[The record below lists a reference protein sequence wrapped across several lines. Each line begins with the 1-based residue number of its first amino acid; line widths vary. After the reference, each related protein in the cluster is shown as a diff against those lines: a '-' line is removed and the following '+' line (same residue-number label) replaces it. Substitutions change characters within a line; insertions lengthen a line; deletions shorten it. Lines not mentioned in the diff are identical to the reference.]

1 MVTTYKI
8 SKRFENL
15 SFDSKSLLCLL
26 ELEEFLKNFNNDELK
41 LFWSY
46 EFNEQRISVDTLEE
60 LFQNACSKQ
69 EIQTFTV

>member
-60 LFQNACSKQ
+60 LFQNACSK
-69 EIQTFTV
+69 